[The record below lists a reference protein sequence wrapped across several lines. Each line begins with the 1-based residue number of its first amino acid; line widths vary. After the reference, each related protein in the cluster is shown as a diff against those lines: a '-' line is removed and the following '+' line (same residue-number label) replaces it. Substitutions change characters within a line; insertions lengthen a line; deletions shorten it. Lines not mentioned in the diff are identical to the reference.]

1 MRGMYWKPEGA
12 SQVQRA
18 LVAALAITGL
28 VAVERFPSEEQQPF
42 YAEKM
47 LAARKAKEAMDV
59 IRDASE
65 RRGLRVRSKT
75 DPSGTRLIGEVLSPI
90 TSGSGSLVSKQ
101 TSVNPNFAAVVVQ
114 WAKDLGLKGGDT
126 VAVGVSGSFPAMN
139 IAVYSALHEL
149 GIEPIIISSTAASQ
163 WGANNPGFTWLD
175 MESVLRK
182 KEVFPYKSRAAS
194 LGGVGDDAIGI
205 TERGR
210 KMLMRAIERNEIP
223 GIGVVPPQEEPRA
236 EEGAEEPPPELA
248 PIDQNR
254 VRERMRVY
262 YENAGDR
269 PIRAYVNVGGGTVSV
284 GTKVGKRKFLPGV
297 NRRPPKG
304 IDEMPPS
311 VLGAFLQTGVPAIH
325 VTRIIDLAEEYGLE
339 IDPSAVVWQ
348 LAVGQKQRVEIIK
361 ALYRDAHLLIL
372 DEPTAVLT
380 PQEVDQLFETLNHL
394 TADGN
399 GLIFISHK
407 LHEVLSLSD
416 RITVL
421 RQGRVTGAT
430 TSNSSLPSLLSAI
443 GAM

>member
-182 KEVFPYKSRAAS
+182 KEVFPYKSKAAS

-223 GIGVVPPQEEPRA
+223 GIGVVPPQEEPPA
-236 EEGAEEPPPELA
+236 EEGAEKPPPELA

-311 VLGAFLQTGVPAIH
+311 VLGAFLRSGVPAIH

-339 IDPSAVVWQ
+339 IAPRRMPE
-348 LAVGQKQRVEIIK
+348 VGQGDVFQKRQPNRWLAGIV
-361 ALYRDAHLLIL
+361 LVLIL
-372 DEPTAVLT
+372 
-380 PQEVDQLFETLNHL
+380 
-394 TADGN
+394 
-399 GLIFISHK
+399 
-407 LHEVLSLSD
+407 LSVFVVA
-416 RITVL
+416 RAPWGTRML
-421 RQGRVTGAT
+421 RTTIPPESIVPPAPRPVTGMT
-430 TSNSSLPSLLSAI
+430 TITGEGDGKGANQSKSPSQSPSQRPPV
-443 GAM
+443 